1 MNEGADFWTIS
12 SSKENILHEREQY
25 LCGVLILNT
34 REFQGKAKKLKV
46 IQYVEIYKIMR
57 MKILGDSIC
66 VYTTNSLTN

>member
-34 REFQGKAKKLKV
+34 REFQGKGKT
-46 IQYVEIYKIMR
+46 ESH
-57 MKILGDSIC
+57 SIC
-66 VYTTNSLTN
+66 